1 MNVSEMSLFMENPAF
16 QEPLSY
22 AKFIIGVDP
31 YRDGETPVLVVCKKM
46 KSFALVRADD
56 SDKVKIALHDLE
68 RYGHIQFSANPKCI
82 EPNYADELLVSIMGV
97 SLRSKCNSAA
107 LVELNNHA
115 GAAISRLKK
124 IHPPA
129 HIIIIS
135 PRHKMFEELAVK
147 FSKYP
152 EFDRTFNHQK
162 NPRSVEMIQEKGRT
176 SNPMHKD

>member
-1 MNVSEMSLFMENPAF
+1 
-16 QEPLSY
+16 
-22 AKFIIGVDP
+22 
-31 YRDGETPVLVVCKKM
+31 M

-68 RYGHIQFSANPKCI
+68 RYGHIQFSATPKCI
-82 EPNYADELLVSIMGV
+82 EPNYADELLVSVMGV
-97 SLRSKCNSAA
+97 SLKSKCNSAA

-135 PRHKMFEELAVK
+135 PRHKMFEELTFK
-147 FSKYP
+147 FPKYP

-162 NPRSVEMIQEKGRT
+162 PSQSMDMIQEKGE
-176 SNPMHKD
+176 SVNPMHKE

>member
-1 MNVSEMSLFMENPAF
+1 
-16 QEPLSY
+16 
-22 AKFIIGVDP
+22 
-31 YRDGETPVLVVCKKM
+31 M

-68 RYGHIQFSANPKCI
+68 RYGHIQFSATPKCI
-82 EPNYADELLVSIMGV
+82 ESNYADELLVSVMGV
-97 SLRSKCNSAA
+97 ALKSKCNSAA

-135 PRHKMFEELAVK
+135 PRHKMFEELSYQVFK
-147 FSKYP
+147 IP
-152 EFDRTFNHQK
+152 G
-162 NPRSVEMIQEKGRT
+162 I
-176 SNPMHKD
+176 

>member
-1 MNVSEMSLFMENPAF
+1 
-16 QEPLSY
+16 
-22 AKFIIGVDP
+22 
-31 YRDGETPVLVVCKKM
+31 M

-68 RYGHIQFSANPKCI
+68 RYGHIQFSATPKCI
-82 EPNYADELLVSIMGV
+82 EPNYADELLVSVMGV
-97 SLRSKCNSAA
+97 SLKSKCNSAA

-135 PRHKMFEELAVK
+135 PRHKMFEDLAVK
-147 FSKYP
+147 FQKYP

-162 NPRSVEMIQEKGRT
+162 NPQNMELIPDKAEST
-176 SNPMHKD
+176 NA

>member
-1 MNVSEMSLFMENPAF
+1 MYKR
-16 QEPLSY
+16 Q
-22 AKFIIGVDP
+22 
-31 YRDGETPVLVVCKKM
+31 
-46 KSFALVRADD
+46 
-56 SDKVKIALHDLE
+56 IALHDLE
-68 RYGHIQFSANPKCI
+68 RYGHIQFSATPKCI
-82 EPNYADELLVSIMGV
+82 EPNYADELLVSVMGV
-97 SLRSKCNSAA
+97 ALKSKCNSAA

-135 PRHKMFEELAVK
+135 PRHNMFEELAVK

-162 NPRSVEMIQEKGRT
+162 GPQSMEMIQEKVES
-176 SNPMHKD
+176 SNPMHKE

>member
-1 MNVSEMSLFMENPAF
+1 
-16 QEPLSY
+16 
-22 AKFIIGVDP
+22 
-31 YRDGETPVLVVCKKM
+31 M

-68 RYGHIQFSANPKCI
+68 RYGHIQFSATPKCI
-82 EPNYADELLVSIMGV
+82 EPNYADELLVNVMGV
-97 SLRSKCNSAA
+97 SLKSKCNSAA

-147 FSKYP
+147 FQKYP

-162 NPRSVEMIQEKGRT
+162 NPQSMDLIQESGE
-176 SNPMHKD
+176 SPNPMHKE

>member
-1 MNVSEMSLFMENPAF
+1 
-16 QEPLSY
+16 
-22 AKFIIGVDP
+22 
-31 YRDGETPVLVVCKKM
+31 M

-68 RYGHIQFSANPKCI
+68 RYGHIQFSATPKCI
-82 EPNYADELLVSIMGV
+82 EPNYADELLVSVMGV
-97 SLRSKCNSAA
+97 ALKSKCNSAA

-162 NPRSVEMIQEKGRT
+162 GQQSMEIIQEKVEPP
-176 SNPMHKD
+176 NPMHKE

>member
-1 MNVSEMSLFMENPAF
+1 
-16 QEPLSY
+16 
-22 AKFIIGVDP
+22 
-31 YRDGETPVLVVCKKM
+31 M

-68 RYGHIQFSANPKCI
+68 RYGHIQFSATPKCI
-82 EPNYADELLVSIMGV
+82 ESNYADELLVSVMGV
-97 SLRSKCNSAA
+97 ALKSKCNSAA

-135 PRHKMFEELAVK
+135 PRHKMFEELAVM

-162 NPRSVEMIQEKGRT
+162 SPQSLGIIQEKGEP
-176 SNPMHKD
+176 SNPVHKQ

>member
-1 MNVSEMSLFMENPAF
+1 
-16 QEPLSY
+16 
-22 AKFIIGVDP
+22 
-31 YRDGETPVLVVCKKM
+31 M

-68 RYGHIQFSANPKCI
+68 RYGHIQFSATPKCI
-82 EPNYADELLVSIMGV
+82 EPNYADELLVSVMGV
-97 SLRSKCNSAA
+97 SLKSKCNSAA

-135 PRHKMFEELAVK
+135 PRHKMFEELAGR
-147 FSKYP
+147 FPKYP

-162 NPRSVEMIQEKGRT
+162 SPQSMEVIPENGEP
-176 SNPMHKD
+176 SNPMHKE

>member
-1 MNVSEMSLFMENPAF
+1 
-16 QEPLSY
+16 
-22 AKFIIGVDP
+22 
-31 YRDGETPVLVVCKKM
+31 M

-68 RYGHIQFSANPKCI
+68 RYGHIQFSATPKCI
-82 EPNYADELLVSIMGV
+82 EPNYADELLVSVMGV
-97 SLRSKCNSAA
+97 ALKSKCNSAA

-152 EFDRTFNHQK
+152 ELDRTFNQQK
-162 NPRSVEMIQEKGRT
+162 GPQNMEIIQEKVES
-176 SNPMHKD
+176 SNPMHKE

>member
-1 MNVSEMSLFMENPAF
+1 
-16 QEPLSY
+16 
-22 AKFIIGVDP
+22 
-31 YRDGETPVLVVCKKM
+31 M

-68 RYGHIQFSANPKCI
+68 RYGHIQFSATPKCI
-82 EPNYADELLVSIMGV
+82 EPNYADELLVNVMGV
-97 SLRSKCNSAA
+97 SLKSKCNSAA

-135 PRHKMFEELAVK
+135 PRHKMFEELAGK
-147 FSKYP
+147 FQKYP

-162 NPRSVEMIQEKGRT
+162 NPQSMDLIPDNAES
-176 SNPMHKD
+176 SNPMHKE

>member
-1 MNVSEMSLFMENPAF
+1 
-16 QEPLSY
+16 
-22 AKFIIGVDP
+22 
-31 YRDGETPVLVVCKKM
+31 M

-68 RYGHIQFSANPKCI
+68 RYGHIQFSATPKCI
-82 EPNYADELLVSIMGV
+82 EPNYADELLVSVMGV
-97 SLRSKCNSAA
+97 ALKSKCNSAA

-135 PRHKMFEELAVK
+135 PRHKMFEELAVR

-162 NPRSVEMIQEKGRT
+162 GPQNMDIIQENVEP
-176 SNPMHKD
+176 SNPMHKE

>member
-1 MNVSEMSLFMENPAF
+1 
-16 QEPLSY
+16 
-22 AKFIIGVDP
+22 
-31 YRDGETPVLVVCKKM
+31 M

-68 RYGHIQFSANPKCI
+68 RYGHIQFSATPRCI
-82 EPNYADELLVSIMGV
+82 EPNIADDLLVSVMGV
-97 SLRSKCNSAA
+97 PLKSKCNSAA

-135 PRHKMFEELAVK
+135 PRHKMFEELAGK
-147 FSKYP
+147 FQKYP
-152 EFDRTFNHQK
+152 EFDRTFNQQK
-162 NPRSVEMIQEKGRT
+162 HPDNFSMVQEKGET
-176 SNPMHKD
+176 DKAVQNE

>member
-1 MNVSEMSLFMENPAF
+1 
-16 QEPLSY
+16 
-22 AKFIIGVDP
+22 
-31 YRDGETPVLVVCKKM
+31 M

-68 RYGHIQFSANPKCI
+68 RYGHIQFSATPRCI
-82 EPNYADELLVSIMGV
+82 EPNYADELLVSVMGV
-97 SLRSKCNSAA
+97 SLKSKCNSAA

-135 PRHKMFEELAVK
+135 PRHKMFEKLAGK
-147 FSKYP
+147 FPKYP

-162 NPRSVEMIQEKGRT
+162 SPQNMEIIQEKGEP
-176 SNPMHKD
+176 SNPMHKE

>member
-1 MNVSEMSLFMENPAF
+1 
-16 QEPLSY
+16 
-22 AKFIIGVDP
+22 
-31 YRDGETPVLVVCKKM
+31 M

-68 RYGHIQFSANPKCI
+68 RYGHIQFSATPKCI
-82 EPNYADELLVSIMGV
+82 EPNYADELLVSVMGV
-97 SLRSKCNSAA
+97 ALKSKCNSAA

-162 NPRSVEMIQEKGRT
+162 GPQSMELIQEKVEP
-176 SNPMHKD
+176 SNAMSKE

>member
-1 MNVSEMSLFMENPAF
+1 
-16 QEPLSY
+16 
-22 AKFIIGVDP
+22 
-31 YRDGETPVLVVCKKM
+31 M

-68 RYGHIQFSANPKCI
+68 RYGHIQFSATPKCI
-82 EPNYADELLVSIMGV
+82 EPNYADELLVSVMGV
-97 SLRSKCNSAA
+97 ALKSKCNSAA

-152 EFDRTFNHQK
+152 EFDRTFNQQK
-162 NPRSVEMIQEKGRT
+162 GPQNMEIIQEKVES
-176 SNPMHKD
+176 SNPMHKE

>member
-1 MNVSEMSLFMENPAF
+1 
-16 QEPLSY
+16 
-22 AKFIIGVDP
+22 
-31 YRDGETPVLVVCKKM
+31 M

-68 RYGHIQFSANPKCI
+68 RYGHIQFSATPKCI
-82 EPNYADELLVSIMGV
+82 EPNYADELLVSVMGV
-97 SLRSKCNSAA
+97 SLKSKCNSAA

-135 PRHKMFEELAVK
+135 PRHKMFEELAGK
-147 FSKYP
+147 FPKYP
-152 EFDRTFNHQK
+152 EFDRTFNQQK
-162 NPRSVEMIQEKGRT
+162 GPQSMEIIQEKGES
-176 SNPMHKD
+176 SNPMHKE

>member
-1 MNVSEMSLFMENPAF
+1 
-16 QEPLSY
+16 
-22 AKFIIGVDP
+22 
-31 YRDGETPVLVVCKKM
+31 M

-68 RYGHIQFSANPKCI
+68 RYGHIQFSATPKCI
-82 EPNYADELLVSIMGV
+82 EPNYADELLVSVMGV
-97 SLRSKCNSAA
+97 SLKSKCNSAA

-135 PRHKMFEELAVK
+135 PRHKMFEELAVR
-147 FSKYP
+147 FTKYP
-152 EFDRTFNHQK
+152 EFDRTFSHQK
-162 NPRSVEMIQEKGRT
+162 GPQSMEMIQEKVEP

>member
-1 MNVSEMSLFMENPAF
+1 
-16 QEPLSY
+16 
-22 AKFIIGVDP
+22 
-31 YRDGETPVLVVCKKM
+31 M

-68 RYGHIQFSANPKCI
+68 RYGHIQFSATPRCI
-82 EPNYADELLVSIMGV
+82 EPNLADELLVSVMGV
-97 SLRSKCNSAA
+97 PLKSKCNSAA

-135 PRHKMFEELAVK
+135 PRHKMFEELAGK
-147 FSKYP
+147 FQKYP
-152 EFDRTFNHQK
+152 EFDRTFNQQK
-162 NPRSVEMIQEKGRT
+162 HPDNLSMVQEKGET
-176 SNPMHKD
+176 EKAIQKE

>member
-1 MNVSEMSLFMENPAF
+1 
-16 QEPLSY
+16 
-22 AKFIIGVDP
+22 
-31 YRDGETPVLVVCKKM
+31 M

-68 RYGHIQFSANPKCI
+68 RYGHIQFSASPKYI
-82 EPNYADELLVSIMGV
+82 EPNYADELLVSVMDV
-97 SLRSKCNSAA
+97 SLKSKCNSAA

-135 PRHKMFEELAVK
+135 PRHKMFEELADK
-147 FSKYP
+147 FQKYP

-162 NPRSVEMIQEKGRT
+162 SPQSMEVIQEEAEPP
-176 SNPMHKD
+176 NPMHKE

>member
-1 MNVSEMSLFMENPAF
+1 
-16 QEPLSY
+16 
-22 AKFIIGVDP
+22 
-31 YRDGETPVLVVCKKM
+31 M

-68 RYGHIQFSANPKCI
+68 RYGHIQFSATPKCI
-82 EPNYADELLVSIMGV
+82 EPNYADELLVNVMGV
-97 SLRSKCNSAA
+97 SLKSKCNSAA

-135 PRHKMFEELAVK
+135 PRHKMFEELSIK
-147 FSKYP
+147 FPKYP

-162 NPRSVEMIQEKGRT
+162 SPQNMEIIQESRE
-176 SNPMHKD
+176 SSSPMHKE

>member
-1 MNVSEMSLFMENPAF
+1 
-16 QEPLSY
+16 
-22 AKFIIGVDP
+22 
-31 YRDGETPVLVVCKKM
+31 M

-68 RYGHIQFSANPKCI
+68 RYGHIQFSTTPKCI
-82 EPNYADELLVSIMGV
+82 EPNYADELLVSVMGV
-97 SLRSKCNSAA
+97 SLKSKCNSAA

-135 PRHKMFEELAVK
+135 PRHKMFEELAGK
-147 FSKYP
+147 FPKYP

-162 NPRSVEMIQEKGRT
+162 NPQSMEIIQEKGEP
-176 SNPMHKD
+176 SNPMHKE